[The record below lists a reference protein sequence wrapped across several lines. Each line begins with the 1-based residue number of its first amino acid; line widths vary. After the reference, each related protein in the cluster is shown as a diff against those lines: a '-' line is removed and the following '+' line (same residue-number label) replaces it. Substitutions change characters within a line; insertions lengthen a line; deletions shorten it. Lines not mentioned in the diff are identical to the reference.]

1 MLPILTIQELF
12 DLIAR
17 CDAND
22 EITPASCGYRNFLL
36 DTGNGV
42 RFHCILEETLKLLTA
57 SGKFEIYANTLR
69 DFDALVDTI
78 RGFAVPWVD
87 EIELATQDALTEQC
101 VMTEGELLEP
111 VYGAEDV
118 ERDTIVTELA
128 AARNEAQ
135 ACLNELKDRADTVR
149 SVHEIGMAT
158 LEETNKYVVDDTV
171 ITKFNRELENQ
182 FFDEWRA
189 IPSNFTN
196 EVVFMQGGTQ
206 HNTLRAV
213 KIEFTDHRSL
223 RVVESFGLENQR
235 AIAGD
240 ADPVIEGI
248 LEIVKELC
256 PHFTGND
263 LAHFECVDGISL
275 HTTGV
280 PDDYEGVLVDSQFY
294 KLTVGDDDKELARF
308 MVSGNGTLTPI
319 SGVLF
324 DATFIWI
331 DTICDFLEF
340 KDSGLKI
347 DLQHIAKMMNE

>member
-17 CDAND
+17 CDADD
-22 EITPASCGYRNFLL
+22 EITPASCGYRNFKL
-36 DTGNGV
+36 DAGNGV
-42 RFHCILEETLKLLTA
+42 RFECILEETLKLRLA
-57 SGKFEIYANTLR
+57 AGKFEIYANTLR
-69 DFDALVDTI
+69 DFDALVGEVRTFSLI
-78 RGFAVPWVD
+78 VD
-87 EIELATQDALTEQC
+87 LKVQDALTEQC

-196 EVVFMQGGTQ
+196 EVVFMQGGT
-206 HNTLRAV
+206 HHDTLRAV
-213 KIEFTDHRSL
+213 KIEFTDHRSI
-223 RVVESFGLENQR
+223 RVVESFGLENHR
-235 AIAGD
+235 ALAGD
-240 ADPVIEGI
+240 TDPVIEGI

-263 LAHFECVDGISL
+263 LAHFECVDGVSL

-308 MVSGNGTLTPI
+308 MVSGNGTLIPI
-319 SGVLF
+319 SGVIF